1 MAVPAWLRRAGVL
14 RLLLRLRSRRRVVL
28 LLLLLLVVRGQR
40 VLLHDTEV
48 VVSIHTRRR
57 RLRHAVA

>member
-28 LLLLLLVVRGQR
+28 LLLLVVRGQR
-40 VLLHDTEV
+40 VLLHDAKV
-48 VVSIHTRRR
+48 VVSIHALRRR